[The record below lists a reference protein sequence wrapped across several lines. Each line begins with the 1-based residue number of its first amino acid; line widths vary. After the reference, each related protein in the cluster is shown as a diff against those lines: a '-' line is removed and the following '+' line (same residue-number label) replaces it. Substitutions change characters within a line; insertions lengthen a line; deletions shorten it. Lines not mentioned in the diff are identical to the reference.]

1 MGFKKV
7 AGRRGT
13 GTIIMRDDLT
23 KRGEGGKPAP
33 WPMTTTC
40 NTMIYYPRPL
50 RISNGLHA
58 VYITLEKPDAWIN
71 LPIPKTRF
79 ELIALAFVV

>member
-1 MGFKKV
+1 MLDWTYYIHAFRVVHMGFKKV

-58 VYITLEKPDAWIN
+58 VYITLEKPDA
-71 LPIPKTRF
+71 
-79 ELIALAFVV
+79 